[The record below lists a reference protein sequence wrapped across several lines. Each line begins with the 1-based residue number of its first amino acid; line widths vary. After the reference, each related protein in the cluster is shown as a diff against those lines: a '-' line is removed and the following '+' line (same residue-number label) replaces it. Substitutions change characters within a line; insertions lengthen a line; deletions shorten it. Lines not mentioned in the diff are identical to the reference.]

1 MKFLTWLVVFNL
13 FVFAAFAQGKNYNIV
28 SYGAKAD
35 GKTVDTKAIQKA
47 IDDAAKKGGKVIIP
61 AGKFVTGVIY
71 LKSNVELHFEKN
83 AFLLAT
89 TKRIDYGLGKAS
101 ALIVANKAN
110 HISLTGYGTID
121 GQADLLLKDLYAVI
135 KNGTIKDKE
144 WQTYN
149 DWHQMRPEEDNRP
162 VLIHFTDCSDIAI
175 KNITVT
181 NGLDWIQNYTNCNRM
196 VIDSI
201 KVISNTFLNNDGID
215 LVDCKNVRLTNS
227 FFNVADDG
235 ICLKSSD
242 PKGACEKIF
251 IANCK
256 IRSSASAF
264 KLGTASF
271 GGFKDIKVRDIQVY
285 DTYRSA
291 IAIESVDGAVIEN
304 IDIRNVTA
312 KNTGNALFIR
322 LGKRQK
328 NIPAGKLTGIYI
340 ANVNVQIPVTKPDAG
355 YSMEGP
361 PSLFAHNIFPAS
373 IAGIPGHPVQGVK
386 LNNINITY
394 GGGASKKVAYFPL
407 DSLSA
412 IPEKIAD
419 YPEFSMFG
427 ELPAW
432 GFYVRHAGDISMQNI
447 QIRYKAAD
455 FRSACVFDDVA
466 GLQLNNFKVDKTETL
481 PVMLFNKVT
490 KRYLQK
496 IQIPGKSEFA
506 IKTQ

>member
-1 MKFLTWLVVFNL
+1 MKFLTL
-13 FVFAAFAQGKNYNIV
+13 FVLLNLIVFALPAQSKNFNIID
-28 SYGAKAD
+28 YGAKAD
-35 GKTVDTKAIQKA
+35 GKTVNTKAIQNA
-47 IDDAAKKGGKVIIP
+47 IDDAAINGGKVIIP

-71 LKSNVELHFEKN
+71 LKSNVELHFESN

-89 TKRIDYGLGKAS
+89 TRRIDYGPKKAS

-121 GQADLLLKDLYAVI
+121 GQADSLLKDLYAMI

-162 VLIHFTDCSDIAI
+162 KLIHFTDCNDITLKYITI
-175 KNITVT
+175 KD
-181 NGLDWIQNYTNCNRM
+181 GLDWIQDYTNCTNM
-196 VIDSI
+196 TIDSI
-201 KVISNTFLNNDGID
+201 KVISNAFLNNDGID

-242 PKGACEKIF
+242 PKGACEKIY

-264 KLGTASF
+264 KIGTASF
-271 GGFKDIKVRDIQVY
+271 GGFKNIQVRDIEVY

-291 IAIESVDGAVIEN
+291 IAIESVDGGEIEG
-304 IDIRNVTA
+304 IDIRNVNA

-328 NIPAGKLTGIYI
+328 NIPAGKLAGIYI
-340 ANVNVQIPVTKPDAG
+340 ANVNVQIPTTKPDAG
-355 YSMEGP
+355 YTMEGP

-373 IAGIPGHPVQGVK
+373 ISGIPGSPVK
-386 LNNINITY
+386 NITLNNINITY
-394 GGGASKKVAYFPL
+394 GGGATKKVAFFPL
-407 DSLSA
+407 DSLSI

-432 GFYVRHAGDISMQNI
+432 GFYVRHAEGIKMENI
-447 QIRYKAAD
+447 HIMYQAAD
-455 FRSACVFDDVA
+455 FRAACIFDDVA
-466 GLQLNNFKVDKTETL
+466 GLQLNNFKVDKNETS
-481 PVMLFNKVT
+481 PVLLFNKVT
-490 KRYLQK
+490 KRSLQK
-496 IQIPGKSEFA
+496 IQLPANIKPV

>member
-1 MKFLTWLVVFNL
+1 MKFLTLLVLIGLALPAKSKNFN
-13 FVFAAFAQGKNYNIV
+13 IID
-28 SYGAKAD
+28 YGAKAD
-35 GKTVDTKAIQKA
+35 GKTVNTKAIQKA
-47 IDDAAKKGGKVIIP
+47 IDAAAVNGGKVIIP

-71 LKSNVELHFEKN
+71 LKSNTELHFEKN
-83 AFLLAT
+83 AVLLAT
-89 TKRIDYGLGKAS
+89 TKRVDYGLGKAS
-101 ALIVANKAN
+101 ALIVANKAS
-110 HISLTGYGTID
+110 HISLTGYGTIN
-121 GQADLLLKDLYAVI
+121 GQAALLLKDLYAVI
-135 KNGTIKDKE
+135 KSGIIKDKE

-162 VLIHFTDCSDIAI
+162 VLIHFTDCKDITI
-175 KNITVT
+175 KSITIRD
-181 NGLDWIQNYTNCNRM
+181 GLDWIQNYTNCTDM
-196 VIDSI
+196 TIDSI

-242 PKGACEKIF
+242 PKGACEKIYV
-251 IANCK
+251 ANCK

-264 KLGTASF
+264 KLGTASH
-271 GGFKDIKVRDIQVY
+271 GGFKNIQVRDIEVY

-291 IAIESVDGAVIEN
+291 IAIESVDGADIEG
-304 IDIRNVTA
+304 IDIRNVNA

-328 NIPAGKLTGIYI
+328 NVSVGKLANVYI
-340 ANVNVQIPVTKPDAG
+340 ENVNVQIPIKKPDAG

-373 IAGIPGHPVQGVK
+373 ICGIPGYPVQGVT
-386 LNNINITY
+386 LNHINITY
-394 GGGASKKVAYFPL
+394 GGGANKKKAYFPL
-407 DSLSA
+407 DSLSS

-432 GFYVRHAGDISMQNI
+432 GFYVRHAKDIKMENI
-447 QIRYKAAD
+447 HISYQAPD
-455 FRSACVFDDVA
+455 FRTACIFDDVD
-466 GLQLNNFKVDKTETL
+466 GLQLNNFKVDKKESF
-481 PVMLFNKVT
+481 PVLLFSKVT
-490 KRYLQK
+490 KKSLQK
-496 IQIPGKSEFA
+496 IQVPGDTRLA
-506 IKTQ
+506 IKSK